1 MIALAVITVLVT
13 AGLALNQK
21 IRSNV
26 EAAAITRDR
35 ITLIA
40 MADSGIH
47 AAMALLINDRN
58 QSQTDSLQE
67 DWADPEKISE
77 ILDEIPFEAGNLKL
91 IISDEMSRIQIN
103 ALVQFP
109 QGRHF
114 NEAQRAMWERFANRL
129 ISFYPDMEET
139 DPLIII
145 NAVEDWLDSG
155 DDDAI
160 TGLSGAESSYYQ
172 DLDPPYPCNNGPFD
186 HLADVSL
193 VKGIIPEIYYGVG
206 GIMGLANF
214 ITIYGLKPFADNKFT
229 YDGRININTAE
240 LPVLAAL
247 LPSEDEDFAQ
257 ALYDYRQETSDGNYL
272 HDLTSPSWYK
282 NVPGFSSIEI
292 NPELITT
299 SSDIFRITATAKIH
313 KIQAI
318 ITAVIKREKLKNSGK
333 WHCKVLNWQ
342 VQ

>member
-1 MIALAVITVLVT
+1 MITLAVITVLIT

-21 IRSNV
+21 TRSNV

-40 MADSGIH
+40 MAESGVH

-67 DWADPEKISE
+67 DWADPEKVDGI
-77 ILDEIPFEAGNLKL
+77 IDEIPFEDGNLKL
-91 IISDEMSRIQIN
+91 SIIDEMSRIQIN

-109 QGRHF
+109 EARHF
-114 NEAQRAMWERFANRL
+114 NDIQRAMWERFANRL
-129 ISFYPDMEET
+129 ISFYPDLEET

-145 NAVEDWLDSG
+145 NAVKDWLDSG

-172 DLDPPYPCNNGPFD
+172 DLDPSYPCNNGPFD

-193 VKGIIPEIYYGVG
+193 VKGIIPEIFYGVG

-214 ITIYGLKPFADNKFT
+214 ITIYGERPLGNNKFS
-229 YDGRININTAE
+229 YEGRININTAE

-272 HDLTSPSWYK
+272 HDLTSPAWYK

-292 NPELITT
+292 NPALITT
-299 SSDIFRITATAKIH
+299 SSDIFRITATATLH
-313 KIQAI
+313 KIQII
-318 ITAVIKREKLKNSGK
+318 ITAVIQREKLRNSGK